1 MSMKMEQELAK
12 VNRRVKAFDDGP
24 RAFEHILLHPPLP
37 TDVLHGIFK
46 TARSRLHTETKM
58 LRGDIVNPGDNK
70 MRKEEKRL
78 STV

>member
-12 VNRRVKAFDDGP
+12 INRRVKAFDDGP
-24 RAFEHILLHPPLP
+24 RAFERILLHPPLP

-58 LRGDIVNPGDNK
+58 LRGDVTNSAQQIAHRNK
-70 MRKEEKRL
+70 DAAR
-78 STV
+78 

>member
-24 RAFEHILLHPPLP
+24 RAFERILLHPPLP

-58 LRGDIVNPGDNK
+58 LRGDIVNPGDKK

>member
-12 VNRRVKAFDDGP
+12 INRRVKAFDDGP
-24 RAFEHILLHPPLP
+24 RAFERILLHPPLP

-58 LRGDIVNPGDNK
+58 LRGDIVNPGDKK

>member
-12 VNRRVKAFDDGP
+12 INRRVKAFDDGP
-24 RAFEHILLHPPLP
+24 RAFERILLHPPLP

>member
-12 VNRRVKAFDDGP
+12 INRRVKAFDDGP
-24 RAFEHILLHPPLP
+24 RAFERILLHPPLP

-58 LRGDIVNPGDNK
+58 LRGDNK
-70 MRKEEKRL
+70 TRKEEKRL

>member
-24 RAFEHILLHPPLP
+24 RAFERILLHPPLP

>member
-24 RAFEHILLHPPLP
+24 RAFERILLHPPLP

-58 LRGDIVNPGDNK
+58 LRGDIVNPGDIE

>member
-1 MSMKMEQELAK
+1 MKMEQELAK

-24 RAFEHILLHPPLP
+24 RAFERILLHPPLP

-58 LRGDIVNPGDNK
+58 LRGDIVNPGDKK

>member
-1 MSMKMEQELAK
+1 MLKELAK

-24 RAFEHILLHPPLP
+24 RAFEHILLHPPIP

-58 LRGDIVNPGDNK
+58 LRGENK
-70 MRKEEKRL
+70 TRKEERRR
-78 STV
+78 